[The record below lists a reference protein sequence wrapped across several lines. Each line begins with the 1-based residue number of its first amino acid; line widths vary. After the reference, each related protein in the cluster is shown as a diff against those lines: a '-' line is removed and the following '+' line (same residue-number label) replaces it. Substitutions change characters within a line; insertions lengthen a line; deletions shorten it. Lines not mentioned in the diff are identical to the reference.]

1 MMQFPHFE
9 SQLHTLNFAY
19 FYVLRFCLKKNS
31 ILYFD
36 VIFTFG
42 GRSMIGKSY
51 SATYYL
57 DALYA
62 LIQRLSLSNSKR
74 QDLENE
80 YMRIKAG
87 DLGEKV
93 VMDSL
98 EQLKLPYKFY
108 TFHNLHL
115 LIESR
120 IQIDVFLLTP
130 YFMLILEI
138 KNIKG
143 AIELRKNPSQLVRT
157 LQDGEVNAFNSPEPQ
172 LQEYVHQF
180 MRFFEEQGIHIPIYG
195 AIVFPFS
202 SSFIKQTSNTS
213 TILLRNEL
221 KPFLRRIPTNKEYLS
236 NKELEYWKSFFIRKH
251 KEFNPYPL
259 MERYNIPRANILNG
273 VFCRECGK
281 IGMQRIAY
289 YWFCPHCHFK
299 SSSGHETAIY
309 EYLKIINSYITNAE
323 CRDFLGLND
332 INKSY
337 RILKSMS
344 LKKVG
349 SYKNAKYTLPE
360 N

>member
-1 MMQFPHFE
+1 MIAKPYSTPH
-9 SQLHTLNFAY
+9 
-19 FYVLRFCLKKNS
+19 
-31 ILYFD
+31 
-36 VIFTFG
+36 
-42 GRSMIGKSY
+42 
-51 SATYYL
+51 YL
-57 DALYA
+57 DALFR
-62 LIQRLSLSNSKR
+62 LIQRLSLTNSKR

-98 EQLKLPYKFY
+98 EQLQLPYNFY
-108 TFHNLHL
+108 IFHNLNL

-130 YFMLILEI
+130 YYMIIFEV

-143 AIELRKNPSQLVRT
+143 AIELRQNPRQLVRT
-157 LQDGEVNAFNSPEPQ
+157 LQDGEVHAFNSPEPQ
-172 LQEYVHQF
+172 LQEYVHQLI
-180 MRFFEEQGIHIPIYG
+180 RFFDEYGIHIPIYG

-202 SSFIKQTSNTS
+202 SSFIKQTSTNS
-213 TILLRNEL
+213 TILLRNEI
-221 KPFLRRIPTNKEYLS
+221 KPFLRKIPTNIEYFTT
-236 NKELEYWKSFFIRKH
+236 KELAYWKNFFIRKH
-251 KEFNPYPL
+251 KEFDPYPL
-259 MERYNIPRANILNG
+259 MKHYNIPRVNIMNG
-273 VFCRECGK
+273 VFCRDCGK

-289 YWFCPHCHFK
+289 YWFCPHCHGK
-299 SSSGHETAIY
+299 SSNGHETAIY

-323 CRDFLGLND
+323 CRDFLRLKD

-337 RILKSMS
+337 RILKSMN

-360 N
+360 NRH